1 MTAKVFLGGVFLALA
16 LGFGGVLLCKYLF
29 RPIRRLKIDLD
40 VWVLRNLG
48 GNRRRDWVNDRF
60 LRQICDNHLSN
71 YRRGLEEHF
80 RSYTILS
87 SVAIESL
94 IIFAFIT
101 FVL

>member
-16 LGFGGVLLCKYLF
+16 LDFSGALLGKYLF
-29 RPIRRLKIDLD
+29 HPIRESKANLD

-48 GNRRRDWVNDRF
+48 GNRDWVNDRF
-60 LRQICDNHLSN
+60 LRQICDNHLAN
-71 YRRGLEEHF
+71 YRRELEEQF

-94 IIFAFIT
+94 IIYVFIT